1 MTTNNKSYSELISLK
16 TFKERL
22 DYLKLDG
29 IVGEQTFGHTRWL
42 NQKFYRSYAWR
53 QFRNAI
59 ITRDNGCDLGLENYD
74 IYGPITIHHLNPI
87 TYDDIVNR
95 SLNVLDPENAICV
108 SANTHRVIHYSDDD
122 LLAIGPVERTPN
134 DTCLWKY

>member
-1 MTTNNKSYSELISLK
+1 MTTNNKSYSDLIGLK

-53 QFRNAI
+53 QFRNVI
-59 ITRDNGCDLGLENYD
+59 IARDNGCDLGIENYD

-95 SLNVLDPENAICV
+95 SPNVLDPENAICV

-122 LLAIGPVERTPN
+122 LLAIGPVERVPN
-134 DTCLWKY
+134 DTCLWKH

>member
-29 IVGEQTFGHTRWL
+29 VVGEQTFGHTRWL

-59 ITRDNGCDLGLENYD
+59 ITRDNGCDLGVENYD

-95 SLNVLDPENAICV
+95 SPNVLDPENAICV
-108 SANTHRVIHYSDDD
+108 STNTHRVIHYSDDD
-122 LLAIGPVERTPN
+122 LLATGPIERTPN

>member
-1 MTTNNKSYSELISLK
+1 MNTNNKSYSELIRLK
-16 TFKERL
+16 SFKERL

-29 IVGEQTFGHTRWL
+29 IVGEETFGHARWL
-42 NQKFYRSYAWR
+42 NQKFYNSYAWR

-59 ITRDNGCDLGLENYD
+59 ITRDNGCDLAMANYD
-74 IYGPITIHHLNPI
+74 IRGAIIIHHLSPI

-95 SLNVLDPENAICV
+95 AKSVLDPENAICV

-122 LLAIGPVERTPN
+122 LLATGPAERVPN
-134 DTCLWKY
+134 DTCPWKH